1 MKEALQKN
9 IQPYVARM
17 ISSMTVLK
25 MKRHA
30 HEFKRRLL
38 LQPHKVEI
46 YLRINDP
53 YSYLLVQ
60 VLAELE
66 QRFAVAMSFKTI
78 EKLQD
83 EMYPE
88 GEMWHANA
96 FIDAQHLADLYQ
108 LHWPSQ
114 SPKQVSVRVRQGSR
128 LLLQI
133 EDRSKVTNGSYWS
146 DVECIFKQYWFQLPL
161 DEIQKGLERSAWE
174 GRLLANERTLA
185 DKGHYMS
192 AMMFYGGEWYWGLDR
207 LDHLESRLN
216 YLGLG
221 DDQIRFN
228 KTYNQLCHSRPLTA
242 SDSRHK
248 KLTLYFS
255 IRSPYSH
262 LGLQQAI
269 KMAKHYR
276 LKLDIKPVLP
286 MVMRGLSVPKRKKMY
301 IFHDTKREAQKLG
314 IDYGFVADPL
324 GEGVNR
330 CYSLFKYAQNLGCEQ
345 EYLLTYAQAVNAQ
358 GIRSETDSGLKAIV
372 ERSGLD
378 WNHAQQL
385 LQQPGCDKEW
395 QIWAEENRQQ
405 MVALGSWGV
414 PTFEYGDL
422 VLWGQDRVGLIERAI
437 LLDIQEID

>member
-192 AMMFYGGEWYWGLDR
+192 AMMLYVGEWYWGLDR

-216 YLGLG
+216 YLGL
-221 DDQIRFN
+221 
-228 KTYNQLCHSRPLTA
+228 
-242 SDSRHK
+242 
-248 KLTLYFS
+248 
-255 IRSPYSH
+255 
-262 LGLQQAI
+262 
-269 KMAKHYR
+269 
-276 LKLDIKPVLP
+276 
-286 MVMRGLSVPKRKKMY
+286 
-301 IFHDTKREAQKLG
+301 
-314 IDYGFVADPL
+314 
-324 GEGVNR
+324 
-330 CYSLFKYAQNLGCEQ
+330 
-345 EYLLTYAQAVNAQ
+345 
-358 GIRSETDSGLKAIV
+358 
-372 ERSGLD
+372 
-378 WNHAQQL
+378 
-385 LQQPGCDKEW
+385 
-395 QIWAEENRQQ
+395 
-405 MVALGSWGV
+405 
-414 PTFEYGDL
+414 
-422 VLWGQDRVGLIERAI
+422 
-437 LLDIQEID
+437 